1 MDMISSQR
9 IEALPNAIYQALND
23 ASVVQQCI
31 PGCETIE
38 KLSDYEMKAIIKLK
52 TGPMKVS
59 SRLMRLGNSLLDLA
73 TPRARGLYLTHRGG
87 RSALHHDFCATCGK
101 PASRLS
107 TLNSVSSSTL
117 TWTGT
122 PYTSRRTP

>member
-1 MDMISSQR
+1 MISSQR

-59 SRLMRLGNSLLDLA
+59 SRLTRLGNSLSRSCHASGERPLPYS
-73 TPRARGLYLTHRGG
+73 PR
-87 RSALHHDFCATCGK
+87 RSL
-101 PASRLS
+101 
-107 TLNSVSSSTL
+107 
-117 TWTGT
+117 
-122 PYTSRRTP
+122 RTPP